1 MIDQDSD
8 FNGES
13 YRKKPLGGTETAF
26 VLLAESLSK
35 LGHKVIALTKSS
47 ESIEYEGVFWKPLQT
62 KIEECD
68 IYIVN
73 RAPSLLDNAP
83 KNKQTILWLHNPA
96 NYLNKLKN
104 FRRLVFKN
112 IKVVCSGKYHFNS
125 IPFWLKN
132 RSVIIPLGLSSDVL
146 FTKVD
151 NELIP
156 DPVVIFTSNPERGL
170 TWLSEIWVKYIKKAI
185 PKAQLH
191 IYSGYKTYGGRN
203 KNKILN
209 IINKINNLNE
219 NSIKLFDP
227 IPKNE
232 LFKKLR
238 ESRVM
243 LYQGDPGETFCLSI
257 AEAQAL
263 GVPCVIKPIGCL
275 GERVID
281 GVTGI
286 VAKSDKEFFEGAI
299 KILKDDSLWL
309 DYSKN
314 ALKFQRNYDWDVLAK
329 KYIDLVSL

>member
-191 IYSGYKTYGGRN
+191 IYSGHKTYGGRN
-203 KNKILN
+203 KN
-209 IINKINNLNE
+209 
-219 NSIKLFDP
+219 
-227 IPKNE
+227 
-232 LFKKLR
+232 
-238 ESRVM
+238 V
-243 LYQGDPGETFCLSI
+243 
-257 AEAQAL
+257 
-263 GVPCVIKPIGCL
+263 
-275 GERVID
+275 
-281 GVTGI
+281 
-286 VAKSDKEFFEGAI
+286 
-299 KILKDDSLWL
+299 
-309 DYSKN
+309 
-314 ALKFQRNYDWDVLAK
+314 
-329 KYIDLVSL
+329 DLLPYK

>member
-13 YRKKPLGGTETAF
+13 YREKPLGGTETAF

-35 LGHKVIALTKSS
+35 LGHKVVALTKSS
-47 ESIEYEGVFWKPLQT
+47 ESIEYKGVFWKPLKT

-68 IYIVN
+68 IYIIN

-104 FRRLVFKN
+104 FRRLFFKN

-170 TWLSEIWVKYIKKAI
+170 AWLSEIWVKYIKNAI

-191 IYSGYKTYGGRN
+191 IYSGYKTYGGR
-203 KNKILN
+203 
-209 IINKINNLNE
+209 
-219 NSIKLFDP
+219 
-227 IPKNE
+227 
-232 LFKKLR
+232 
-238 ESRVM
+238 
-243 LYQGDPGETFCLSI
+243 LSLI
-257 AEAQAL
+257 H
-263 GVPCVIKPIGCL
+263 I
-275 GERVID
+275 
-281 GVTGI
+281 
-286 VAKSDKEFFEGAI
+286 
-299 KILKDDSLWL
+299 
-309 DYSKN
+309 
-314 ALKFQRNYDWDVLAK
+314 
-329 KYIDLVSL
+329 